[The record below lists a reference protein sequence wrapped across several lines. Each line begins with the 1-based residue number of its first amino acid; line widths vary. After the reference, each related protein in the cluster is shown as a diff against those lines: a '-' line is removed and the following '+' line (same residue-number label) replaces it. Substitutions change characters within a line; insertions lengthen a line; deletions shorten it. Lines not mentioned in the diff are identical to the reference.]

1 MGSKLAL
8 SFAQGTSRENVRKW
22 MLRGR
27 DISQKHIVLFTQVL
41 NENDIQSPAPSDV
54 SITDSTTPPFS
65 DKLIDVSHS
74 DDSCSRNGKLCSL
87 AAVASQRSD
96 LALNYER
103 LSLEIA
109 QYAKDGAD
117 IMIDHAWLEQP
128 PGTQDKEKLSK
139 KKGME

>member
-1 MGSKLAL
+1 MFHIAMIAAAGMGNYALA
-8 SFAQGTSRENVRKW
+8 T
-22 MLRGR
+22 
-27 DISQKHIVLFTQVL
+27 
-41 NENDIQSPAPSDV
+41 
-54 SITDSTTPPFS
+54 
-65 DKLIDVSHS
+65 
-74 DDSCSRNGKLCSL
+74 
-87 AAVASQRSD
+87 VASQRSD

-139 KKGME
+139 KKGKE